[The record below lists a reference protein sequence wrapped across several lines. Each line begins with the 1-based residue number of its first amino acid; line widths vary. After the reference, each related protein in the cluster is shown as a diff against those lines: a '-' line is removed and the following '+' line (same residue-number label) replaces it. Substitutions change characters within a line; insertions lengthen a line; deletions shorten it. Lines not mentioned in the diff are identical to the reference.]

1 MTTNEVKKG
10 RGRRRRRRGTGNDCL
25 LASYVLWAFHLIGIS
40 EIISNIASTTR
51 DTGQE
56 RRERENTAR
65 TGEEAAMRR
74 SMFDLIAM
82 ANVEGSRV
90 IRCVLIRHSIKADSY
105 LK

>member
-1 MTTNEVKKG
+1 MTTNEVKKDRG
-10 RGRRRRRRGTGNDCL
+10 RGGRERLSACFVCSVGLSSDWHFRNNQQHCID
-25 LASYVLWAFHLIGIS
+25 Y
-40 EIISNIASTTR
+40 TR
-51 DTGQE
+51 HGARE
-56 RRERENTAR
+56 ARERENTAR